1 MSQVYC
7 WNCNQSYS
15 KDKVFDIPVFSG
27 GQTVVWCFNCAMKQ
41 LEWSDYRIVPKKFEI
56 AHLLDS
62 SEYKKFR
69 IKSIEDEG
77 KEYQKFM
84 EELQMCYE
92 KQFRK
97 LKDIDEVWGELQYIA
112 QEEEYNI

>member
-7 WNCNQSYS
+7 WECGNSYS
-15 KDKVFDIPVFSG
+15 KDKVFDIPVFHS
-27 GQTVVWCFNCAMKQ
+27 GQTVVWCLNCAMKQ
-41 LEWSDYRIVPKKFEI
+41 LEYTDYRLVP
-56 AHLLDS
+56 LVPQPQ
-62 SEYKKFR
+62 EYRRFR

-84 EELQMCYE
+84 DELQLCYE

-112 QEEEYNI
+112 QEEEYGS